1 MAIAPKVLLIGGIWD
16 DDQKLAAIASALRE
30 SGREPVLKQ
39 LVPCNGSAPI
49 SELAAQVAKTVD
61 EISADAKIDIL
72 GFSMG
77 ALVVRYYIQRLGG
90 RERVRRFISMAGP
103 HSGTHTAWFMSVPGV
118 RDMRPGSALLKDL
131 AKDAQPW
138 GDVEV
143 HTILTPF
150 DSMIV
155 PATSS
160 RLAGAKSHT
169 SIPALLHRLLANDAR
184 VIKRVLQ
191 IFNSPD

>member
-1 MAIAPKVLLIGGIWD
+1 MASAPKVLLIGGIWD
-16 DDQKLAAIASALRE
+16 NDKKLAAIAAALRA
-30 SGREPVLKQ
+30 SGRVPVLHQ

-49 SELAAQVAKTVD
+49 SELAQQVARAIDSVSPNSKV
-61 EISADAKIDIL
+61 DIL

-118 RDMRPGSALLKDL
+118 RDMRPGSALLRDL
-131 AKDAQPW
+131 ASDMHPW
-138 GDVEV
+138 GDVDV

-150 DSMIV
+150 DTMIV

-160 RLAGAKSHT
+160 RLAGVKSHT
-169 SIPALLHRLLANDAR
+169 TIPALLHRLLANDTR
-184 VIKRVLQ
+184 VIKRVLE
-191 IFNSPD
+191 ILNGD